1 MNEYMVTITF
11 PTAFDEEFIRL
22 IPGQRAMVNALMGK
36 GIISSYSL
44 SADRQTLWVTMMGGS
59 ERSIFETLE
68 QMPLFG
74 FMVVEMRE
82 LMFHHAPVFEQP
94 AFSLN

>member
-11 PTAFDEEFIRL
+11 PAEFDEEFISL

-44 SADRQTLWVTMMGGS
+44 SVDRQTLWVTMIGGS
-59 ERSIFETLE
+59 DGHILETLQ
-68 QMPLFG
+68 QMPLFR
-74 FMVVEMRE
+74 FMNFEVRE
-82 LMFHHAPVFEQP
+82 LMFHNAPVFAQP
-94 AFSLN
+94 SFSLN